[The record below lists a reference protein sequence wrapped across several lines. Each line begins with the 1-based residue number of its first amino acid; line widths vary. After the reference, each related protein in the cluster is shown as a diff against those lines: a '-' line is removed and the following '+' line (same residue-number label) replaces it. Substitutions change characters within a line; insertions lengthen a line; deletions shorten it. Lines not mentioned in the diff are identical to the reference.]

1 MTIRQ
6 RLIAN
11 LFVLSFGTCQAQ
23 INFEE
28 QFKGLFEEVQ
38 LKAIFPDSKTFPDC
52 IPRFPAATIL
62 ANYDKQRREKRFNL
76 KAFVLQHF
84 TLPQIPVSGYVTKP
98 GISAQQHLIEL
109 WPVLTRQPIRNP
121 PPSSLIPLPK
131 PYVVPGGR
139 FGEIYYWD
147 SYFTMLGL
155 QASGQTAMIQNMVD
169 NFSYLLNRYGF
180 IPNGN
185 RTYYLGRSQPPFYA
199 QMVDLLTE
207 VQGRRI
213 LITYL
218 PNLQKEYNF
227 WMDGQARL
235 TQNGQ
240 AYRRVV
246 RLGDTAYL
254 NRYYDDRD
262 TPRPEAYKEDVAI
275 ARQKR
280 GLFRKKGRPENEV
293 YRDIRAAAESGWDFS
308 SRWLKDGKTLRTIQT
323 TNIIPI
329 DLNCLLFH
337 LEITLSDGYQLKGDK
352 KRASTYLNAARRR
365 FKAIQR
371 YCWNARLGFFCDY
384 NVVDKRT
391 TDILSL
397 AGVYPLLYRTATRAQ
412 SAQIANVLQRNF
424 LKSGGLVTTLS
435 TTGQQW
441 DAPNGWAPLHW
452 IAIKGL
458 QQYGHQKLA
467 DQIKLNWTAENLRLY
482 NETGKMVEKY
492 NVVISSNASG
502 GEYPLQDGFG
512 WTNGVLLKLL
522 KEK

>member
-6 RLIAN
+6 QLITI
-11 LFVLSFGTCQAQ
+11 LLVLSFTTCQAQ
-23 INFEE
+23 VNFEE
-28 QFKGLFEEVQ
+28 QFNGLFEEVQ
-38 LKAIFPDSKTFPDC
+38 LKAVFPDSKTFPDC
-52 IPRFPAATIL
+52 TPLLPAATIL
-62 ANYDKQRREKRFNL
+62 ANYEKQRRQKKFDL

-98 GISAQQHLIEL
+98 DISAQQHITEL
-109 WPVLTRQPIRNP
+109 WPVLTRQPMKNP
-121 PPSSLIPLPK
+121 PMSSLIALPK
-131 PYVVPGGR
+131 PYLVPGGR

-155 QASGQTAMIQNMVD
+155 QASGQTAMIKNMVD
-169 NFSYLLNRYGF
+169 NFSYLINRYGF

-199 QMVDLLTE
+199 QMVNMLTE
-207 VQGRRI
+207 IQGRRT
-213 LITYL
+213 LISYL
-218 PNLQKEYNF
+218 PYLQKEYNF
-227 WMDGQARL
+227 WMDGKDRL

-240 AYRRVV
+240 ADRRVV
-246 RLGDTAYL
+246 RLADNVFL

-275 ARQKR
+275 ARQKG
-280 GLFRKKGRPENEV
+280 GLFKKARPASEV
-293 YRDIRAAAESGWDFS
+293 YRHLRASAESGWDFS
-308 SRWLKDGKTLRTIQT
+308 SRWFKDGKNLRTIQT

-337 LEITLSDGYQLKGDK
+337 LEITLSDGFQLKGDK
-352 KRASTYLNAARRR
+352 VQSENYLQAARRR

-371 YCWNARLGFFCDY
+371 YCWNARRGFFCDY
-384 NVVDKRT
+384 NFLERKS

-412 SAQIANVLQRNF
+412 SQQMAKVLQRDF
-424 LKSGGLVTTLS
+424 LKTGGLLTTL
-435 TTGQQW
+435 TNTGQQW
-441 DAPNGWAPLHW
+441 DAPNGWAPLQW
-452 IAIKGL
+452 IAIQGL
-458 QQYGHQKLA
+458 RQYGHQQLA
-467 DQIKLNWTAENLRLY
+467 DQVKLNWTAENLRLY
-482 NETGKMVEKY
+482 KATGKMVEKY
-492 NVVISSNASG
+492 NVVNPTVASG
-502 GEYPLQDGFG
+502 GEYPNQDGFG